1 MSVEPTAMVPGAM
14 PRSLSAWTIGL
25 GLPVPIAATS
35 CSPFWSICAV
45 HFWIDSVSSPKLL
58 SGNASNC

>member
-1 MSVEPTAMVPGAM
+1 MSVEPTAILPGLM

-35 CSPFWSICAV
+35 ESPF
-45 HFWIDSVSSPKLL
+45 
-58 SGNASNC
+58 